1 VSRETVTRTFLSA
14 AITVATVLVVGV
26 AAYTPAIAVTRHH
39 HVVRRYPPPR
49 VRAYPQ
55 QQIACTVLGCRPVPP
70 GCDFYT
76 RTYDIVVCPPG
87 VEPFR

>member
-1 VSRETVTRTFLSA
+1 MNVTRKLLSA
-14 AITVATVLVVGV
+14 AITSATVLG
-26 AAYTPAIAVTRHH
+26 AAYTPAVAATRHH
-39 HVVRRYPPPR
+39 HVVRHYPPP
-49 VRAYPQ
+49 VRSYPQ

-70 GCDFYT
+70 GCGFYT

>member
-1 VSRETVTRTFLSA
+1 VPRETIIRKLVSA
-14 AITVATVLVVGV
+14 AITCATVLGV
-26 AAYTPAIAVTRHH
+26 TYTPAIAVPRHH
-39 HVVRRYPPPR
+39 HLVRRYPPPM
-49 VRAYPQ
+49 RAYPQ

-70 GCDFYT
+70 ECDFYT